1 MKLKQVPSSLQDE
14 LGATLNPLSTAMAC
28 IITLNLRESA
38 TYLEKVSHPSHNAWY
53 KSLARL
59 RDVGLDIPG
68 TPTRDH
74 SQKIAEYSY
83 CCVDQENPQRVI
95 YLYR

>member
-1 MKLKQVPSSLQDE
+1 
-14 LGATLNPLSTAMAC
+14 MAC

-38 TYLEKVSHPSHNAWY
+38 TDLEKVSHPSHNVWY

-74 SQKIAEYSY
+74 SQMIAEYSY